1 MLGAQRWR
9 TETELLRRSGTFVV
23 RRLLQGL
30 WILVGIVLINFS
42 LLHLAP
48 GDAVDVL
55 AGEAGAATPEYVANL
70 RKQFGLDQPM
80 PVQLGRYLGK
90 VATLDL
96 GTSFRNN
103 ALVIDLI
110 LDRLPATLLLM
121 GVSIVLALSLGIAL
135 GVAAA
140 RHVNQPL
147 DNLISVA
154 SLFAYATPI
163 FWVGLM
169 MIVIFTVKLG
179 WLPGNGMETI
189 GAGYQGLERAWD
201 IMRHTAMP
209 ALALSLFYVAIY
221 TRLMRSS
228 MLEVYGEDYIRTAF
242 AKGLG
247 ERRIAYTH
255 VFRNALLPTVTM
267 AGVQIGSLLGGSV
280 LVESVFGW
288 PGLGR
293 LAYDA
298 VISRDHNLLLGLLL
312 LSSAVVI
319 VVNIL
324 VDGLYALLDPRIEVR

>member
-1 MLGAQRWR
+1 VRR
-9 TETELLRRSGTFVV
+9 RPETDVFRRAGTFIV

-55 AGEAGAATPEYVANL
+55 AGEAGAATPEYVADL

-80 PVQLGRYLGK
+80 PLQLGRYLRK
-90 VATLDL
+90 VAALDL
-96 GTSFRNN
+96 GISFRNN
-103 ALVIDLI
+103 ARVIDLI

-121 GVSIVLALSLGIAL
+121 GVSIALAISLGVAL
-135 GVAAA
+135 GVTAA
-140 RHVNQPL
+140 RNVNQAL
-147 DNLISVA
+147 DSMISVGA
-154 SLFAYATPI
+154 LFAYATPI

-169 MIVIFTVKLG
+169 MIVVFSVKLG

-189 GAGYQGLERAWD
+189 GADYRGFERAWD
-201 IMRHTAMP
+201 VARHTAMP

-319 VVNIL
+319 AVNIL
-324 VDGLYALLDPRIEVR
+324 VDGLYSLLDPRIELR